1 MVGTV
6 GRLILVQPAVSSAA
20 GWLLTYD
27 GETQYWAFGWNR
39 NSLRS
44 PVSCVAV
51 GTYWYG
57 SMPAACTRPSQM

>member
-27 GETQYWAFGWNR
+27 GETQYWAFG
-39 NSLRS
+39 
-44 PVSCVAV
+44 
-51 GTYWYG
+51 
-57 SMPAACTRPSQM
+57 